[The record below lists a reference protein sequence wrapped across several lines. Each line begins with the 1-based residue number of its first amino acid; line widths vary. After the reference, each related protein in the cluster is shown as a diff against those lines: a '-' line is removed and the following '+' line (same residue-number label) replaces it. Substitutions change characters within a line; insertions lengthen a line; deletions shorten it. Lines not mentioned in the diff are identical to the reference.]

1 MNKDYTEEA
10 KELAVK
16 IVQGEY
22 QELTDNEE
30 ANSIA
35 KAVSD
40 FTQQEVKKAVD
51 GFEKSIALNVSA
63 KEQISQLQFELK
75 AADKEN
81 ERLTKENEKF
91 ADIEIQLRRELAEAK
106 NYIKRLTKENKEL
119 NKDLNLKIKQR
130 QNWYESYHEKS
141 EQLQQKET
149 ELKELKE
156 GIEKIKALK
165 IVEVQEITDTLL
177 TK

>member
-1 MNKDYTEEA
+1 MNKDYTKEA
-10 KELAVK
+10 KEFL
-16 IVQGEY
+16 
-22 QELTDNEE
+22 
-30 ANSIA
+30 NSIPKEYESDILVA
-35 KAVSD
+35 TPELLSD
-40 FTQQEVKKAVD
+40 FTQQEVKKAV
-51 GFEKSIALNVSA
+51 EK
-63 KEQISQLQFELK
+63 LQFELK

-81 ERLTKENEKF
+81 E
-91 ADIEIQLRRELAEAK
+91 
-106 NYIKRLTKENKEL
+106 RLTKENKEL

-156 GIEKIKALK
+156 GIELLK
-165 IVEVQEITDTLL
+165 IYDRGMMLTKAIEALL